1 MQKKI
6 LVIPILVLLIVQ
18 IQPILPVTAASIS
31 LYSCGHSPGTVEPG
45 NTVTISCTLSQSG
58 LVEWWVTV
66 YWRVNGG
73 AQSNLEMTKSG
84 NSYSASIGSFSS
96 GDFVEYRA
104 NAWGHDNDVLYSD
117 SDPYSGYKSFNVQIN
132 YDISWSSP
140 ANGATINFAGENNPF
155 SFSFDWSYSQLDDAD
170 LVLGDNTFDIF

>member
-117 SDPYSGYKSFNVQIN
+117 ADPYSGYKS
-132 YDISWSSP
+132 
-140 ANGATINFAGENNPF
+140 
-155 SFSFDWSYSQLDDAD
+155 
-170 LVLGDNTFDIF
+170 